1 MVNLLS
7 KPREIEFI
15 TKKSKQNMEFY
26 LTAMMRGKTEE
37 EIYTMFFF
45 QLVSK
50 EEMCSTQWPGRRK
63 GMQRVIQ
70 QIRLTLQWDNP
81 SRISMTISYQRI
93 T

>member
-37 EIYTMFFF
+37 EKYTMFFF

-50 EEMCSTQWPGRRK
+50 EEMCSTQ
-63 GMQRVIQ
+63 
-70 QIRLTLQWDNP
+70 
-81 SRISMTISYQRI
+81 
-93 T
+93 